1 MTFKERMKG
10 FVMSSFIGRQLVKLW
25 VYREH
30 NVDVHLESEQK
41 GATKQYY
48 DLDENEIE
56 EIINN
61 SDEVRLITPLPE
73 NIADNWEMQDD
84 LTDEEEA
91 IMIAS
96 MQNNK
101 LEDDIPDQVL
111 NDEHF
116 SYEDAMEYN
125 EAWYPDTGNDYPN
138 TSSIK
143 LWIQEV
149 KWAGLDDID
158 LYYEYVERYDVKKP
172 RADHRI
178 NFKEKERLLDSTSY
192 LIARK
197 QWYCGRKPQGMSDWD
212 WHIKTRDMRPPAGT
226 FGKKGD
232 EMWEPYDR
240 DYVYKS
246 GHTKEFDRKLKEGE
260 KVEW

>member
-61 SDEVRLITPLPE
+61 SDEVRLITPMPE

-111 NDEHF
+111 RGESVDEDDELEF
-116 SYEDAMEYN
+116 EDG
-125 EAWYPDTGNDYPN
+125 WYPDEGNKRPHIGAIKEWIKNVKWSNMNDYD
-138 TSSIK
+138 
-143 LWIQEV
+143 LFVEYRERF
-149 KWAGLDDID
+149 GLEPQKRQKIS
-158 LYYEYVERYDVKKP
+158 YKQ
-172 RADHRI
+172 
-178 NFKEKERLLDSTSY
+178 KESLLDSTAF

-197 QWYCGRKPQGMSDWD
+197 QWYLGRKPSSMTDFDWD
-212 WHIKTRDMRPPAGT
+212 ERKRDKRPTAGS
-226 FGKKGD
+226 FSKNDYMFKA
-232 EMWEPYDR
+232 YDR
-240 DYVYKS
+240 GYEYKS
-246 GHTKEFDRKLKEGE
+246 GDRDILEEKLKEGQSLR
-260 KVEW
+260 W

>member
-61 SDEVRLITPLPE
+61 SDEVRLITPMPE

-178 NFKEKERLLDSTSY
+178 NFKEKENLDSVGKPTPGVRIKESKSLSITKSD
-192 LIARK
+192 LISFK
-197 QWYCGRKPQGMSDWD
+197 IVITNIPYSSSGRTDSKSS
-212 WHIKTRDMRPPAGT
+212 IKSVSSKKESTLPPL
-226 FGKKGD
+226 FK
-232 EMWEPYDR
+232 
-240 DYVYKS
+240 
-246 GHTKEFDRKLKEGE
+246 
-260 KVEW
+260 